1 MKTSGSAAS
10 LRSTAWPSGFER
22 SRARLRL
29 LWDCSI
35 HSKLGYAVRQ
45 TAIGI
50 AGAGRFDL
58 DDVGAEI
65 RQHGGGR
72 GGRDKACAVQHLEA
86 FKNTFFHG
94 GAAPVTFV
102 GLFELSG
109 W

>member
-1 MKTSGSAAS
+1 VFALGV
-10 LRSTAWPSGFER
+10 
-22 SRARLRL
+22 ARQ
-29 LWDCSI
+29 I
-35 HSKLGYAVRQ
+35 RQ
-45 TAIGI
+45 IAIGI

-72 GGRDKACAVQHLEA
+72 GGRDKARAVQDLEA

-102 GLFELSG
+102 GFVGLSR
-109 W
+109 